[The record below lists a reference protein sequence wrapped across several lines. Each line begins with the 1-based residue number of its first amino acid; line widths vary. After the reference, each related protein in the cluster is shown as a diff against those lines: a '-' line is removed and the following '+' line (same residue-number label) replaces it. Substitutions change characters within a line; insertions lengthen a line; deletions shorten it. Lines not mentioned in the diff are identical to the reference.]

1 MLFIAVLFIITAAYV
16 SYIVKPWKFSFL
28 KNVIEQTLPYK
39 KWGGKIAK
47 CMYFMI
53 DLLFCLAKCLD
64 RWVRR
69 EDKYPWGHNLGERGE
84 DKEQLNHAA

>member
-28 KNVIEQTLPYK
+28 KNVIEQSQPYK

-47 CMYFMI
+47 CVYFMI
-53 DLLFCLAKCLD
+53 LILFWKYEQKKMVFFHLHIYSHCLK
-64 RWVRR
+64 
-69 EDKYPWGHNLGERGE
+69 
-84 DKEQLNHAA
+84 

>member
-53 DLLFCLAKCLD
+53 LILFRK
-64 RWVRR
+64 
-69 EDKYPWGHNLGERGE
+69 N
-84 DKEQLNHAA
+84 EQKNVFFYIYIYTPIAESRD

>member
-16 SYIVKPWKFSFL
+16 SYIVKPWKFSIL

-39 KWGGKIAK
+39 KWRGKIAK

-53 DLLFCLAKCLD
+53 LILFRK
-64 RWVRR
+64 
-69 EDKYPWGHNLGERGE
+69 N
-84 DKEQLNHAA
+84 EQKNMFFYIYICTPIAESRD